1 MKHSTVIAL
10 LFSGLLAATSISS
23 FAGPERGHQGHG
35 PSAGLHMKALKGLD
49 LTDVQKEQIKTLMEQ
64 HRATMPKRDEVK
76 PEMDQ
81 LKALVQA
88 DSFDEA
94 AVRALLES
102 KQKDKLDHE
111 VARAKLQFEIN
122 KVLTVEQ
129 KAKLAERQQK
139 WQEKAKA
146 KAEARAEA
154 KS

>member
-10 LFSGLLAATSISS
+10 VFSSLLAATSISS
-23 FAGPERGHQGHG
+23 YAGSERDHEGHG
-35 PSAGLHMKALKGLD
+35 PAAGFHMKALKGLD
-49 LTDVQKEQIKTLMEQ
+49 LTDAQKDQIKTLMEQ
-64 HRATMPKRDEVK
+64 HRATMPKRDELK
-76 PEMDQ
+76 SEMDQ
-81 LKALVQA
+81 LKALVQ
-88 DSFDEA
+88 DDTFDEA
-94 AVRALLES
+94 AVRALLEA

-139 WQEKAKA
+139 WHEKAK
-146 KAEARAEA
+146 ARAEA

>member
-10 LFSGLLAATSISS
+10 LFSGLVAATSISS
-23 FAGPERGHQGHG
+23 FAGPERGHEAHDGHG
-35 PSAGLHMKALKGLD
+35 AKHGWHLRALKGLD
-49 LTDVQKEQIKTLMEQ
+49 LTDAQKEQIKTLTEQ
-64 HRATMPKRDEVK
+64 HRASMPKHDEMK
-76 PEMDQ
+76 SDMTE

-88 DSFDEA
+88 ESFDEA
-94 AVRALLES
+94 AVRALFES
-102 KQKDKLDHE
+102 KQKDRLDHE

-139 WQEKAKA
+139 WHENAK
-146 KAEARAEA
+146 ARAEA

>member
-1 MKHSTVIAL
+1 
-10 LFSGLLAATSISS
+10 
-23 FAGPERGHQGHG
+23 
-35 PSAGLHMKALKGLD
+35 
-49 LTDVQKEQIKTLMEQ
+49 MEQ
-64 HRATMPKRDEVK
+64 HRASMPKRDELK
-76 PEMDQ
+76 PEMEQ

-88 DSFDEA
+88 DTFDEA

-102 KQKDKLDHE
+102 RQKDKLDHE
-111 VARAKLQFEIN
+111 VARAKLQFEIH

-146 KAEARAEA
+146 RAEA

>member
-10 LFSGLLAATSISS
+10 VFSSLLAATSISS
-23 FAGPERGHQGHG
+23 YAGPDRGHEGHG
-35 PSAGLHMKALKGLD
+35 PAAGFHMKAFKGLD
-49 LTDVQKEQIKTLMEQ
+49 LTDAQKEQIKTLMQQ
-64 HRATMPKRDEVK
+64 HRASMPKRDELK
-76 PEMDQ
+76 PDMEQ
-81 LKALVQA
+81 LQALIQA

-94 AVRALLES
+94 AVRSLLQAQ
-102 KQKDKLDHE
+102 QKDKLEHE
-111 VARAKLQFEIN
+111 VARAKLQFDIN

-146 KAEARAEA
+146 RAEA

>member
-1 MKHSTVIAL
+1 
-10 LFSGLLAATSISS
+10 
-23 FAGPERGHQGHG
+23 
-35 PSAGLHMKALKGLD
+35 
-49 LTDVQKEQIKTLMEQ
+49 
-64 HRATMPKRDEVK
+64 MPKRDELK
-76 PEMDQ
+76 PEMEQ

-88 DSFDEA
+88 DTFDEA

-102 KQKDKLDHE
+102 RQKDKLDHE

-146 KAEARAEA
+146 RAEA

>member
-23 FAGPERGHQGHG
+23 FAAPERGHQGHG

-49 LTDVQKEQIKTLMEQ
+49 LTDAQKEQIKTLMEQ
-64 HRATMPKRDEVK
+64 HRATMPKRGEAK

-102 KQKDKLDHE
+102 KQKDKLEHE

-146 KAEARAEA
+146 RAEA

>member
-10 LFSGLLAATSISS
+10 VFSSLLAATSISS
-23 FAGPERGHQGHG
+23 YAGPDRGHEGHG
-35 PSAGLHMKALKGLD
+35 PAAGFHMKAFKGLD
-49 LTDVQKEQIKTLMEQ
+49 LTDAQKEQIKTLMQQ
-64 HRATMPKRDEVK
+64 HRASMPKRDELK
-76 PEMDQ
+76 PEMEQ
-81 LKALVQA
+81 LQALIQA

-94 AVRALLES
+94 AVRSLLLAQ
-102 KQKDKLDHE
+102 QKDKLEHE
-111 VARAKLQFEIN
+111 VARAKLQFDIN

-146 KAEARAEA
+146 RAEA

>member
-10 LFSGLLAATSISS
+10 VFSSLLAATSISS
-23 FAGPERGHQGHG
+23 YAGPDRGHEGHG
-35 PSAGLHMKALKGLD
+35 PAAGFHMKAFKGLD
-49 LTDVQKEQIKTLMEQ
+49 LTDAQKEQIKTLMQQ
-64 HRATMPKRDEVK
+64 HRASMPKRDELK
-76 PEMDQ
+76 PDIEQ
-81 LKALVQA
+81 LQALIQA

-94 AVRALLES
+94 AVRSLLQAQ
-102 KQKDKLDHE
+102 QKDKLEHE
-111 VARAKLQFEIN
+111 VARAKLQFDIN

-146 KAEARAEA
+146 RAEA

>member
-10 LFSGLLAATSISS
+10 VFSSLLAATSISS
-23 FAGPERGHQGHG
+23 YAGPDRGHEGHG
-35 PSAGLHMKALKGLD
+35 PAAGFHMKAFKGLD
-49 LTDVQKEQIKTLMEQ
+49 LTDAQKEQIKTLMQQ
-64 HRATMPKRDEVK
+64 HRASMPKRDELK
-76 PEMDQ
+76 PEMEQ
-81 LKALVQA
+81 LQALIQA

-94 AVRALLES
+94 AVRSLLQAQ
-102 KQKDKLDHE
+102 QKDKLEHE
-111 VARAKLQFEIN
+111 VARAKLQFDIN

-146 KAEARAEA
+146 RAEA

>member
-10 LFSGLLAATSISS
+10 VFSSLLAATSISS
-23 FAGPERGHQGHG
+23 YAGPDRGHEGHG
-35 PSAGLHMKALKGLD
+35 LAAGFHMKAFKGLD
-49 LTDVQKEQIKTLMEQ
+49 LTDAQKEQIKTLMQQ
-64 HRATMPKRDEVK
+64 HRASMPKRDELK
-76 PEMDQ
+76 PDMEQ
-81 LKALVQA
+81 LQALIQA

-94 AVRALLES
+94 AVRSLLQAQ
-102 KQKDKLDHE
+102 QKDKLEHE
-111 VARAKLQFEIN
+111 VARAKLQFDIN

-146 KAEARAEA
+146 RAEA

>member
-10 LFSGLLAATSISS
+10 VFSGLLAATSISS
-23 FAGPERGHQGHG
+23 FAGPDRGHEGDG
-35 PSAGLHMKALKGLD
+35 PAAGFHMKALKGLD
-49 LTDVQKEQIKTLMEQ
+49 LTEAQKDQIKTLMEQ
-64 HRATMPKRDEVK
+64 HRASMPKRDELK
-76 PEMDQ
+76 PEMEQ

-88 DSFDEA
+88 DTFDE

-102 KQKDKLDHE
+102 RQKDKLDHE
-111 VARAKLQFEIN
+111 VARAKLQFEIH

-146 KAEARAEA
+146 RAEA